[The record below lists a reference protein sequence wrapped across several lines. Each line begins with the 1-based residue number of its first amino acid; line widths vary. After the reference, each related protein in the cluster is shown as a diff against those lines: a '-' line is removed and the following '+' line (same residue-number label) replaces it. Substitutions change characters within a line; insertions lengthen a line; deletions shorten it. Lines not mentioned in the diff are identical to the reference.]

1 MKKAVA
7 EFIGTFA
14 LVLIGCGTA
23 VIAGM
28 GSGPTA
34 VDILGIAVAF
44 GLTIVAMAY
53 GIGQVS
59 GCHINPAV
67 SFGALVAGRMTGAD
81 FVLYVIA
88 QVLGAIA
95 GAAVL
100 YLILSGKASGWTGGL
115 GQNGWGPGYLGE
127 YGLGAAFTYE
137 VVGTFLFLV
146 CILGVTQKGAPV
158 GLAGLAIGLTLVA
171 LHLLGINITGTS
183 VNPARSLGPAIVGYA
198 TNPLALQQVWLF
210 IVAPLIGAGVA
221 GLLFKS
227 GLLAA
232 DDVVPVRGAA
242 DSDVAPGASAPVESG
257 GASTSSGGKDW
268 AAHVKKYAAGADDE
282 AIAGIIRY
290 LGIALRNRDSSLVA
304 FTDKDEVAR
313 VRTNFLQKKLALT
326 HPETELDEAIA
337 AVGDKMKGDRN
348 KNRVTV
354 YYLLADRYKKLGM
367 FR

>member
-1 MKKAVA
+1 MNKAVA

-28 GSGPTA
+28 GEGPTA
-34 VDILGIAVAF
+34 VNILGIAMAF

-67 SFGALVAGRMTGAD
+67 SLGVLVAGRMTVSD
-81 FVLYVIA
+81 FITYVIA

-100 YLILSGKASGWTGGL
+100 YLILSGKASGWTGSL
-115 GQNGWGPGYLGE
+115 GQNGWGEGYLGE
-127 YGLGAAFTYE
+127 YSMTSAFVYE

-183 VNPARSLGPAIVGYA
+183 VNPARSLGPALVGA
-198 TNPLALQQVWLF
+198 GTNPTALSQVWLF
-210 IVAPLIGAGVA
+210 IVAPFIGAV
-221 GLLFKS
+221 
-227 GLLAA
+227 LAA
-232 DDVVPVRGAA
+232 MLFRAGGVLTGDDEIPVRCEG
-242 DSDVAPGASAPVESG
+242 DSDFAPGASAP
-257 GASTSSGGKDW
+257 
-268 AAHVKKYAAGADDE
+268 
-282 AIAGIIRY
+282 
-290 LGIALRNRDSSLVA
+290 
-304 FTDKDEVAR
+304 
-313 VRTNFLQKKLALT
+313 QK
-326 HPETELDEAIA
+326 
-337 AVGDKMKGDRN
+337 
-348 KNRVTV
+348 
-354 YYLLADRYKKLGM
+354 
-367 FR
+367 